1 MKTYVCDPA
10 RNTACG
16 KALCFEH
23 GGPCGTTD
31 DVRFALRDFLG
42 APVEIVDDDFE
53 GGINDD
59 NHRQT
64 KRQ

>member
-1 MKTYVCDPA
+1 MSKAYVCDPA

-16 KALCFEH
+16 KALCFER

-42 APVEIVDDDFE
+42 APVEIVDEDFE
-53 GGINDD
+53 KEGDEHGKN
-59 NHRQT
+59 

>member
-1 MKTYVCDPA
+1 MNKTYLCDPA

-16 KALCFEH
+16 KELCFER

-42 APVEIVDDDFE
+42 TPVEVVDEDFE
-53 GGINDD
+53 TGGD
-59 NHRQT
+59 
-64 KRQ
+64 

>member
-1 MKTYVCDPA
+1 MSKAYVCDPA
-10 RNTACG
+10 RNTACS

-42 APVEIVDDDFE
+42 APVEIVEDDA
-53 GGINDD
+53 
-59 NHRQT
+59 
-64 KRQ
+64 K